1 MSPNFTREVCLAVD
15 FLSKDELV
23 DAFDKLAAGQPFRQK
38 NYAVQ
43 LIWLLNAFIS
53 TCKDADLHCKIY
65 CCE

>member
-15 FLSKDELV
+15 FLSRQELI
-23 DAFDKLAAGQPFRQK
+23 DAFDNIVAGRPFRQK
-38 NYAVQ
+38 NYTVQ

-53 TCKDADLHCKIY
+53 SCKDEDLHCKIY